1 MQCSPVQREKVSNDW
16 SFLFNFEMEKGGG
29 FLVSAC
35 KNKTSLFNCK
45 MSFTGVF
52 PAIFS
57 DISLIFPA
65 TNTSGVRLSLGF
77 DEGGG

>member
-1 MQCSPVQREKVSNDW
+1 MRCLMVPWGKVSNDW

-35 KNKTSLFNCK
+35 KNTTSLFNCK

-52 PAIFS
+52 LVVFS
-57 DISLIFPA
+57 DILPIFPA
-65 TNTSGVRLSLGF
+65 INTSGVRLSLGF